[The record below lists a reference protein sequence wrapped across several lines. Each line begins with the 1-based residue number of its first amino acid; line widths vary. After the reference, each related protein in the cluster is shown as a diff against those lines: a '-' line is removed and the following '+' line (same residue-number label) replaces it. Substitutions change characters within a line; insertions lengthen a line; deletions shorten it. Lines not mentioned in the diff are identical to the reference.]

1 MAKSK
6 EKQEELT
13 ENLENL
19 ENIEE
24 IPDELVSQYES
35 DVVQEDNKEVTK
47 RVKVKL
53 IKDLPRVYIIDNFY
67 SGERGQTLVV
77 SESVAY
83 ILRGSDNTTEVFAV

>member
-6 EKQEELT
+6 EKQEELI
-13 ENLENL
+13 ENTENL

-24 IPDELVSQYES
+24 IPNELISQYENE
-35 DVVQEDNKEVTK
+35 VVQSESKEVAK

-53 IKDLPRVYIIDNFY
+53 IKDLPRVYIIDGFY